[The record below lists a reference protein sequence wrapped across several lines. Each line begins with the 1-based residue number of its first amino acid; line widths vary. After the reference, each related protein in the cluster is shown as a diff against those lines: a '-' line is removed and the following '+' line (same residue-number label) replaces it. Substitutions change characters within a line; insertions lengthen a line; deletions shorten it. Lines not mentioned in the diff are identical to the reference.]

1 MSLFGGITHFLG
13 NTLGSTIGT
22 MIGGPLGGFLGRI
35 AGGFIGDLL
44 DNVTHFFFKQVEQL
58 AAKLFPAGDVRDTF
72 EKAYESAFKSVFSDD
87 RALNA

>member
-13 NTLGSTIGT
+13 NTLGATLGT

-44 DNVTHFFFKQVEQL
+44 DKVTSFLFKQVEQL
-58 AAKLFPAGDVRDTF
+58 ASKLLPAGDARDIF
-72 EKAYESAFKSVFSDD
+72 EKAYESAFKDVFSDN
-87 RALNA
+87 RALSA